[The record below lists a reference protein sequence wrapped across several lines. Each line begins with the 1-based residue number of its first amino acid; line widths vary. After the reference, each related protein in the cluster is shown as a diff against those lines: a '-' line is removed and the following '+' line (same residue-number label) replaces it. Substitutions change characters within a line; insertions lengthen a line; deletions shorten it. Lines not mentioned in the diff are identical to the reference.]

1 MRSIRAPLFLT
12 ASALVVAFAAA
23 FAAAAGAAEK
33 ASEHTIARNNAV
45 KIELNFADREAFD
58 DAARG
63 FIAPLP
69 NNGLIQADAGR
80 VAWNPAEF
88 AFLAA
93 EAPDS
98 ANPSLWRQS
107 QLCMQGGLFEVVP
120 DAIYQVRNA
129 DLSNITFIE
138 GEDGII
144 VADPL
149 ISSETARAAL
159 ELYYEHRPR
168 RPVRAVI
175 FSHSHIDHYGG
186 VLGVIEDR
194 FTGGVPPEIVAPAG
208 FLEEAVSENVYAGN
222 IMNRRA
228 GYMYGR
234 ILPRS
239 PAGNIGC
246 GLGMATSSGARALL
260 APTKIIEK
268 TGQKATL
275 AGVEFEFLMAPDT
288 EAPAEM
294 HWYLER
300 WKALTVAENCCQTL
314 HNTYTL
320 RGAKTRDPLAWSRC
334 LDETLRRW
342 GEEAEV
348 LYGMHHWPVWG
359 NAKTREFLRLGRD
372 GYRFINDQTL
382 RLANLGHSPD
392 VIAEMIR
399 FPEAIRRHWAMR
411 DYYGTLYHN
420 VKATYS
426 LYLGWYDGNPAN
438 LHTLPRS
445 EASVKYLRYMGGADA
460 VVARAR
466 EEYDRGEYRWVAEIM
481 NLLLAAEPD
490 NAQAKALL
498 ADAFEQ
504 MGFQAESGPWRN
516 NYLSGAL
523 ELRHGHPSPE
533 TASALPVVSLE
544 DFLAMEPGMIFDY
557 LAIHV
562 DPSRD
567 GADFSCRFDF
577 PDLRETWLVEL
588 SNAALSA
595 ASVAAD
601 PPETEQTSY
610 YSLDK
615 ATFAAL
621 LFGKMTVAEAER
633 SGVLTVSGDAAPLE
647 RLLALNRP
655 FPFWFDLTGK

>member
-1 MRSIRAPLFLT
+1 MRVAFSML
-12 ASALVVAFAAA
+12 LVVMFAAA
-23 FAAAAGAAEK
+23 SPFAAEK

-45 KIELNFADREAFD
+45 KTELNFADREAFEA
-58 DAARG
+58 AARG

-69 NNGLIQADAGR
+69 ANGLIKADSGR
-80 VAWNPAEF
+80 IAWNPAEF
-88 AFLAA
+88 DFLAG
-93 EAPDS
+93 EAPDT

-120 DAIYQVRNA
+120 DGIYQVRNA

-138 GEDGII
+138 GVDGII

-149 ISSETARAAL
+149 ISAETARAAL

-168 RPVRAVI
+168 KPVKAVI

-186 VLGVIEDR
+186 VMGVVDDR
-194 FTGGVPPEIVAPAG
+194 FTGGVQPAIVAPAG

-239 PAGNIGC
+239 PVGNIGC
-246 GLGMATSSGARALL
+246 GLGMATSSGAKTLL
-260 APTKIIEK
+260 APTVIIEK
-268 TGQKATL
+268 TGQKETL
-275 AGVEFEFLMAPDT
+275 AGVEFEFLMAPGT

-294 HWYLER
+294 HWYIGK
-300 WKALTVAENCCQTL
+300 WKALTTAENCCQTL

-320 RGAKTRDPLAWSRC
+320 RGAKTRDPLAWSRY
-334 LDETLRRW
+334 LNETLRLW
-342 GEEAEV
+342 GVGTEV

-359 NAKTREFLRLGRD
+359 NAKVREFLALGRD
-372 GYRFINDQTL
+372 GYRYINDQTL
-382 RLANLGHSPD
+382 RLANMGYSPD
-392 VIAEMIR
+392 AIAETIR
-399 FPEAIRRHWAMR
+399 FPEAIRRHWGMR

-445 EASVKYLRYMGGADA
+445 EASVKYLRYMGGADE
-460 VVARAR
+460 VMTKARA
-466 EEYDRGEYRWVAEIM
+466 EYDRGEYRWVAELM
-481 NLLLAAEPD
+481 NLLLAAEPG
-490 NAQAKALL
+490 NAGAKALL

-504 MGFQAESGPWRN
+504 MGFQVESGPWRN
-516 NYLSGAL
+516 NYLSGAQ
-523 ELRHGHPSPE
+523 ELRRGHPPLD
-533 TASALPVVSLE
+533 TPLPAPVVSMD
-544 DFLAMEPGMIFDY
+544 DFLAMDPGMIFDY

-562 DPSRD
+562 VPDRD
-567 GADFSCRFDF
+567 DANFVCRVDF
-577 PDLRETWLVEL
+577 PDRKEVWLVEM
-588 SNAALSA
+588 SNASLHA
-595 ASVAAD
+595 APIAAD
-601 PPETEQTSY
+601 SAEAAQTHAY
-610 YSLDK
+610 TLDK
-615 ATFAAL
+615 QAFISL
-621 LFGKMTVAEAER
+621 LFGQTSVAEAVR
-633 SGVLTVSGDAAPLE
+633 SGALTASGGTQPLE
-647 RLLALNRP
+647 KLIALNQP